1 MKFFKNILT
10 ESRSPRDGIFLQK
23 IQKIVKFKPNSLSIY
38 KQAFTHSSSKIKNE
52 DGDSVNY
59 ERMEFL
65 GDSVLGAV
73 ISTFLFENAP
83 QADEGYLTKM
93 RSKIVSRKNLNLLG
107 EKFNL
112 TDLIFSEIPPEK
124 LGKNINGNLFEALIG
139 AIYVDKGFKA
149 CESFIYKKVIKED
162 VDLAKLEKRVISYKS
177 LMIEWCQKNK
187 FPFEFIVEDDFGL
200 DEEKHFAVKFI
211 INDEVCGKARE
222 TSKKRAEEKASQ
234 RAYFAFQ
241 NEFHD

>member
-1 MKFFKNILT
+1 MKFFKHILT

-23 IQKIVKFKPNSLSIY
+23 IQKVVSFKPTSLSTY
-38 KQAFTHSSSKIKNE
+38 KQAFTHSSSNIKTK
-52 DGDSVNY
+52 DGSILCY

-65 GDSVLGAV
+65 GDSILGAV

-83 QADEGYLTKM
+83 HADEGYLTKM

-112 TDLIFSEIPPEK
+112 TDLIISNIPPEK
-124 LGKNINGNLFEALIG
+124 LGNNINGNLFEALIG
-139 AIYVDKGFKA
+139 AIYVDKGYKT
-149 CESFIYKKVIKED
+149 CEAFIHKKVIQED

-187 FPFEFIVEDDFGL
+187 FTFEYVVEDDFGL
-200 DEEKHFAVKFI
+200 DEEKHFAVKFL
-211 INDEVCGKARE
+211 INDEICGKARE

-234 RAYFAFQ
+234 RAYFSIQ
-241 NEFHD
+241 NQFHS

>member
-1 MKFFKNILT
+1 MKFFKHILN
-10 ESRSPRDGIFLQK
+10 ESRSPRDGIFFDK
-23 IQKIVKFKPNSLSIY
+23 IQNIVKVKPNSLSIY
-38 KQAFTHSSSKIKNE
+38 KQAFTHSSSKIKN
-52 DGDSVNY
+52 DKGHFVNY

-65 GDSVLGAV
+65 GDAILGAV

-83 QADEGYLTKM
+83 QGDEGYLTKM

-112 TDLIFSEIPPEK
+112 TDLILSEIPAEK

-139 AIYVDKGFKA
+139 AIYVDKGYKA
-149 CESFIYKKVIKED
+149 CEAFIYKKVIKED
-162 VDLAKLEKRVISYKS
+162 IDLAKLEKRVMSYKS

-187 FPFEFIVEDDFGL
+187 FPFEFVIEDDFGL
-200 DEEKHFAVKFI
+200 DEEKHFAVKLL
-211 INDEVCGKARE
+211 INNEVCGKARE

-234 RAYFAFQ
+234 RAYFTFQ
-241 NEFHD
+241 NHFNT